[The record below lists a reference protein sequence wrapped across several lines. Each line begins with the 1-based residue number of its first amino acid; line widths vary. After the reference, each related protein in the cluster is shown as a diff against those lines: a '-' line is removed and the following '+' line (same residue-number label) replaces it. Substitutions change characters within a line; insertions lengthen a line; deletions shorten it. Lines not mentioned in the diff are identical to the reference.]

1 MPRFLGNIIE
11 NFFGKPAT
19 VAYPFVKPEV
29 VPGTRGEISFDMMKC
44 DQCQD
49 CERACPAVAIKVYPE
64 EKKIEWKPFSCIYC
78 HVCVST
84 CMHGAITPSETVKSP
99 DYNVKVL
106 TYEE

>member
-1 MPRFLGNIIE
+1 MPKFLGNIIE

-19 VAYPFVKPEV
+19 VAYPFVIPEV

-49 CERACPAVAIKVYPE
+49 CERVCPGVAIKVYPE

-84 CMHGAITPSETVKSP
+84 CMHGAITASETVKSP
-99 DYNVKVL
+99 DYKVKKL
-106 TYEE
+106 IYEE